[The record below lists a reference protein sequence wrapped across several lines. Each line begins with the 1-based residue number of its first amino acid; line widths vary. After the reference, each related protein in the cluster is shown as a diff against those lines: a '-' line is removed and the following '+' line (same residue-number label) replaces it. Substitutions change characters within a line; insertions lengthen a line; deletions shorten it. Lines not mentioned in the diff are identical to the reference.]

1 MPRSVA
7 PSLTLRQLFARNV
20 RVVRVNAGISQERLA
35 DEVQL
40 DRTFIGSLERGE
52 RNVSIDNVE
61 RIAKVIGY
69 PAHELLRPDFAEANN
84 LDPTLTRAPRSRRL
98 YPTETRTRT
107 KGKRPS

>member
-1 MPRSVA
+1 MPRAAANSF
-7 PSLTLRQLFARNV
+7 TLRQLFARNV

-52 RNVSIDNVE
+52 RNISIDNVE

-69 PAHELLRPDFAEANN
+69 PAHELMRPDFAEANN
-84 LDPTLTRAPRSRRL
+84 LDPTLTRAPRTHRL
-98 YPTETRTRT
+98 YPREGRR
-107 KGKRPS
+107 KAGD